1 MSTTDKL
8 YHLTCPIHLTGGQE
22 QQCLTKDIRELFTHS
37 RLLAQF
43 PTITGQLFM
52 NGILT
57 RQMQILARTERD
69 LKPIFHKRKLIYG
82 FAKTE
87 EGINITDLMATMAPQ
102 MDKLTTVKYIL
113 AKTEPDHWGAQTNR
127 INPNPFHTPALME
140 SGAALVLLLYAG
152 TKDEPV
158 DWRNIGYGSKYRSTE
173 TDSNGFSTE
182 RLKKPKYTSS
192 ATSRRRTNHQKVS
205 EPPNHGAYGKKDSS
219 TR

>member
-22 QQCLTKDIRELFTHS
+22 QQCLTEDTQELFTHS

-102 MDKLTTVKYIL
+102 LDKLTTVKYIL
-113 AKTEPDHWGAQTNR
+113 AKTESDHWGARTNR
-127 INPNPFHTPALME
+127 KNLNPFHTLALME
-140 SGAALVLLLYAG
+140 SGSALVLLLYAG

-158 DWRNIGYGSKYRSTE
+158 GWRNIGYGSNTPVYRNRTGL
-173 TDSNGFSTE
+173 TRRCPPTGNGQS
-182 RLKKPKYTSS
+182 RSGSQRVPSS
-192 ATSRRRTNHQKVS
+192 
-205 EPPNHGAYGKKDSS
+205 SS
-219 TR
+219 FA

>member
-1 MSTTDKL
+1 
-8 YHLTCPIHLTGGQE
+8 
-22 QQCLTKDIRELFTHS
+22 
-37 RLLAQF
+37 
-43 PTITGQLFM
+43 
-52 NGILT
+52 
-57 RQMQILARTERD
+57 MQILARTERD

-102 MDKLTTVKYIL
+102 LDKLTIVKSIL
-113 AKTEPDHWGAQTNR
+113 AKTELDHWGARTNR
-127 INPNPFHTPALME
+127 KNPNPFPTPALME
-140 SGAALVLLLYAG
+140 SGSALVLLLYAG

-182 RLKKPKYTSS
+182 RPKKPKYTSS
-192 ATSRRRTNHQKVS
+192 ATSRRRTNHQTVS
-205 EPPNHGAYGKKDSS
+205 KPPNHEAYGQRASS